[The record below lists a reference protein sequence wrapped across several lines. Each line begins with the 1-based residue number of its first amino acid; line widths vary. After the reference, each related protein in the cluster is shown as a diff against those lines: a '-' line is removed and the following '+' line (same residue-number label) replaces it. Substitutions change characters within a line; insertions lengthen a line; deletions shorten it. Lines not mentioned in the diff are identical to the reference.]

1 MVSKRL
7 ANEKGHRRKL
17 LVIVD
22 DSPECERAIT
32 YAALRAERTGGLL
45 DMLFVI
51 APSDF
56 QHWLGVEEIM
66 RQEALEAAEAAL
78 KTYVEKAESLADI
91 TVETAVR
98 EGTKHEEILKL
109 IEEDQDIA
117 VLVLGAGDGKDGP
130 GPLVASVAGKGTGF
144 PIPVAVVPC
153 SITDEDI
160 RGVV

>member
-7 ANEKGHRRKL
+7 ANVEGHARKL

-22 DSPECERAIT
+22 GSPECDRAIT
-32 YAALRAERTGGLL
+32 YAALRAEHTGGLL

-66 RQEALEAAEAAL
+66 RAEAREAADLALE
-78 KTYVEKAESLADI
+78 TYVKKANSLADI
-91 TVETAVR
+91 TVETVVR
-98 EGTKHEEILKL
+98 EGNLKEEIFKL

-117 VLVLGAGDGKDGP
+117 ILVLAAGDDKDGP
-130 GPLVASVAGKGTGF
+130 GPLVSSLAGKGASF
-144 PIPVAVVPC
+144 PIPVTVVPC
-153 SITDEDI
+153 DISDEDI

>member
-7 ANEKGHRRKL
+7 ANVEGHRRKL

-22 DSPECERAIT
+22 DSPECDRAIT

-51 APSDF
+51 APGDF

-66 RQEALEAAEAAL
+66 RAEAREAADAAL
-78 KTYVEKAESLADI
+78 ATYVEKAKSLADI
-91 TVETAVR
+91 TVETVVR
-98 EGTKHEEILKL
+98 EGSLREELLNL

-117 VLVLGAGDGKDGP
+117 ILVLAAGDRSDGP
-130 GPLVASVAGKGTGF
+130 GPLVSSLAGKGSSF
-144 PIPVAVVPC
+144 PIPVTVVPC
-153 SITDEDI
+153 HISDDDI